1 MKRKATRI
9 TIILVSIGIAGFGL
23 LQAVPLLID
32 KDKLRLSIEDGL
44 HKSTGVHFRIEELK
58 VEPTLFQGIQVY
70 LNTSTITDLKH
81 HPLGSIGNITV
92 EIRYLPLL
100 TEQTPEIAKI
110 HLNHV
115 RIPVGKYNLFKEIHL
130 KLVKP
135 EQTGFLKPAEME
147 DTEILLTDYLIEDTQ
162 IDPTVQVMYPR
173 AGQFRVEGNELS
185 IRHLESK
192 KPISLLGNGIFTY
205 SLLASAKSP
214 LPGAKSPALLPKK
227 FSLSAYQMMMEMPQ
241 AAVKK
246 GTLTG
251 EALGRLELGLKGKGL
266 NLNLKYRHKENQQG
280 SGTINSQGLDLKRGQ
295 AVALQLGDTFG
306 VPMPAELSRYLL
318 TGHTDVHNQFR
329 VSFQQGQPKVTAMT
343 GSIQLMDIMASQLN
357 IWPRPLAN
365 HINGQLQ
372 LNGQDVAMKDLSVQV
387 QNLPLSLQGHY
398 NLDTERIDTIL
409 VGKRL
414 QITSLRQMLANLGS
428 SGDPLQGR
436 NLGGLLDVYAY
447 LTGTTSHPNYQG
459 LITVQNGHYEDAS
472 QGLIASGIAGRV
484 RFNGSGLQQPTL
496 AYDGTLT
503 VSDGKLVSE
512 AQGIQVNKFNGQLA
526 FNGKMIAGAST
537 PALPTYN
544 GVINV
549 QDAAY
554 HDPKTGLPIEG
565 IHGVLRLLSD
575 NLIRLENFHGNL
587 GRSDFLAQGTVSPN
601 TANPA
606 ATQYDVHLTSNRINL
621 QTFKTDVL
629 TKLPNTQAV
638 LAQLDPYSG
647 EAKLDLSIKTGLQ
660 LNGRVDINDLA
671 LQTAKGG
678 TPIQIPQLS
687 LVFDNKQITVPETT
701 IYYGTIAL
709 NLNGQIQQPGQY
721 RFQVASNDI
730 PVSFLRDQSALL
742 SSLSGATL
750 PEIWNTDGSFALHGT
765 ISNQNNDFVLDLQ
778 NAGLSWRGADFP
790 LYDMNGSVS
799 YKQVGKQK
807 PIITS
812 QNLTFRYG
820 NSPVALSLNNQSHL
834 DVRASGILSALTVN
848 HFLVS
853 RQTNATPYR
862 EIPFQASATGV
873 LAALPDDNNPAPHND
888 IHADIHL
895 DLNRNLKE
903 GYTTAAQNP
912 HPTLPEHPLALAA
925 NEAIQ
930 SEGRGLGSVISLN
943 PIRTV
948 GNILELAKNTVQTGV
963 NTLLPKNEP
972 AETSKAE
979 PLPSPKAEVAPAI
992 EPSAQLAL
1000 AGTTN
1005 NSDAYL
1011 NTSLHW
1017 IGADLDID
1025 RAELNLF
1032 DSGTLA
1038 ANGRFENIFTPARQ
1052 AFLIHLVSSP
1062 GIDLGKLSAGTG
1074 DNAFF
1079 KGASGL
1085 VSTDLQLAGI
1095 NTGPKLASGWL
1106 ATNHL
1111 SLPYLT
1117 LDDLTG
1123 KMTLDG
1129 KAGVADITSFKVPGV
1144 SLGVTARTENIFD
1157 LPITLEDVKISGDL
1171 LSIDSL
1177 GSFNDT
1183 IVQPILVD
1191 QVAHSF
1197 LRPWQQGDPTSPIQ
1211 FRDGDL
1217 HVNEVIFQNI
1227 LLNNLHSTF
1236 SMYANSFFELTNT
1249 TLEAAGGVANGYLS
1263 MSPNDDNFMTLE
1275 LNVNNV
1281 KANALTKALLNTT
1294 NQVFGDLSGSVR
1306 FTTYGEDDMAM
1317 QKNANGTVSI
1327 KITNGRLP
1335 AIAKV
1340 ETLLTTANIIR
1351 GGLLGLNLNNLF
1363 RSLTIY
1369 DTNYFATLSGDMLIN
1384 NQVLYTQNLISDGVN
1399 LDLLIQGSMQMDNG
1413 NANMLVN
1420 GRMSQDVAGKFG
1432 ALGKLSLGEIIKFIP
1447 GIGNFGKNQTG
1458 LLGYIPGV
1466 GYVPGFG
1473 GPAGQF
1479 SRFQVRLVGPLDD
1492 PASIKNFHWV
1502 KAGNL

>member
-1 MKRKATRI
+1 VKRKATRI
-9 TIILVSIGIAGFGL
+9 IIIVTTLGLAGFGI
-23 LQAVPLLID
+23 LQTLPLLID
-32 KDKLRLSIEDGL
+32 QDKLRLSIEDGL
-44 HKSTGVHFRIEELK
+44 HKSTGVHFRIEELQI
-58 VEPTLFQGIQVY
+58 EPTLFHGLQVH

-81 HPLGSIGNITV
+81 HPLGSIRNITV
-92 EIRYLPLL
+92 AIRYLPLL

-135 EQTGFLKPAEME
+135 EQTGFLKPAEMK
-147 DTEILLTDYLIEDTQ
+147 DTEVLLTDYLIEDVQ

-173 AGQFRVEGNELS
+173 AGQFRVEGHELS
-185 IRHLESK
+185 IRHLESQ
-192 KPISLLGNGIFTY
+192 KPISLLGNGLFTY
-205 SLLASAKSP
+205 SLLAAPKSNLANAKP
-214 LPGAKSPALLPKK
+214 PAVIPKK
-227 FSLSAYQMMMEMPQ
+227 FSLSGYRMMMEMPQ
-241 AAVKK
+241 EAVKK

-251 EALGRLELGLKGKGL
+251 EGLGRLELVMKGNGL
-266 NLNLKYRHKENQQG
+266 NLNLTYRHQDKQG
-280 SGTINSQGLDLKRGQ
+280 GIGSINSQGLDLKRGQ

-318 TGHTDVHNQFR
+318 TGHTNVQNRFK
-329 VSFQQGQPKVTAMT
+329 VSFLQGQPKIT
-343 GSIQLMDIMASQLN
+343 GMVGHIQLMDILASQLN
-357 IWPRPLAN
+357 IWPRPLAH
-365 HINGQLQ
+365 HINGQLL
-372 LNGQDVAMKDLSVQV
+372 LNGKDVAMKGLSFQI
-387 QNLPLSLQGHY
+387 QNLPFSLQGHY
-398 NLDTERIDTIL
+398 NLDTEAIDAIL
-409 VGKRL
+409 VGRHL
-414 QITSLRQMLANLGS
+414 QITSLRQMLANLSNS
-428 SGDPLQGR
+428 SDPLQGR
-436 NLGGLLDVYAY
+436 NLGGLLDIYAHI
-447 LTGTTSHPNYQG
+447 TGTASQPSYKG
-459 LITVQNGHYEDAS
+459 LITVQNGQFEDAT
-472 QGLIASGIAGRV
+472 QGLLANGITGRI
-484 RFNGSGLQQPTL
+484 RFNGAGLQQPTL

-503 VSDGKLVSE
+503 VNDGKLIS
-512 AQGIQVNKFNGQLA
+512 AKQGIQVNQFNGQLA
-526 FNGKMIAGAST
+526 FNGKLLAGST
-537 PALPTYN
+537 TPTLPAYS
-544 GVINV
+544 GVIQV
-549 QDAAY
+549 KDAAY

-565 IHGVLRLLSD
+565 IHGVLRLLS
-575 NLIRLENFHGNL
+575 NNIIKLENFHGIL
-587 GRSDFLAQGTVSPN
+587 GGSDFLAQGTVSPN
-601 TANPA
+601 LQNPA
-606 ATQYDVHLTSNRINL
+606 ASQYDVHLTGDRINL
-621 QTFKTDVL
+621 RQFKTDVL
-629 TKLPNTQAV
+629 TKLPNAKPI

-647 EAKLDLSIKTGLQ
+647 QAKLDLTVSTGLQ
-660 LNGRVDINDLA
+660 LHGRLDINDLA
-671 LQTAKGG
+671 IQTAQGGG
-678 TPIQIPQLS
+678 TPLQIPQIS
-687 LVFDNKQITVPETT
+687 LLFDNKQIKVPETT

-709 NLNGQIQQPGQY
+709 NLNGEVEQPGQY

-742 SSLSGATL
+742 SSLSGTTL
-750 PEIWNTDGSFALHGT
+750 PEIWNTEGAFALHG
-765 ISNQNNDFVLDLQ
+765 IVSNHANDFVLDLQ

-790 LYDMNGSVS
+790 LYDMNGSIS
-799 YKQVGKQK
+799 YKQAGKQK
-807 PIITS
+807 PLISS
-812 QNLTFRYG
+812 QNLTLRYG
-820 NSPVALSLNNQSHL
+820 NSPVALSINNQSHL
-834 DVRASGILSALTVN
+834 DVQASGILSALTVN

-862 EIPFQASATGV
+862 EIPFQAAATGMLV
-873 LAALPDDNNPAPHND
+873 GLPDAKHPAPKND
-888 IHADIHL
+888 IHADMHL

-903 GYTTAAQNP
+903 GYTAAAQNP
-912 HPTLPEHPLALAA
+912 HPTLPEHPFAA
-925 NEAIQ
+925 SSTLQNVEH
-930 SEGRGLGSVISLN
+930 SLSSVVSLN

-948 GNILELAKNTVQTGV
+948 GNILGLAKNTVQAGV
-963 NTLLPKNEP
+963 SALTPNNAPEEP
-972 AETSKAE
+972 AKTE
-979 PLPSPKAEVAPAI
+979 PLPSPKAEVAPAM
-992 EPSAQLAL
+992 EPSTHLAL
-1000 AGTTN
+1000 ANAATN
-1005 NSDAYL
+1005 ADAYL

-1017 IGADLDID
+1017 VGPDLDID

-1032 DSGTLA
+1032 DSGALV
-1038 ANGRFENIFTPARQ
+1038 ANGRLENLFAPDHQ
-1052 AFLIHLVSSP
+1052 AFLVHLVSSP
-1062 GIDLGKLSAGTG
+1062 GLDLAKLSAGTG

-1085 VSTDLQLAGI
+1085 ITTDLHIAGT
-1095 NTGPKLASGWL
+1095 NTGAKLASGWL
-1106 ATNHL
+1106 TTNQV

-1117 LDDLTG
+1117 LEDLTG
-1123 KMTLDG
+1123 KITLDG
-1129 KAGVADITSFKVPGV
+1129 KTGLADVTSFKVPGV
-1144 SLGVTARTENIFD
+1144 SLNFSAQTDNIFD
-1157 LPITLEDVKISGDL
+1157 VPITLEDVKIRGDL

-1177 GSFNDT
+1177 SSFNTT

-1211 FRDGDL
+1211 FRDADL
-1217 HVNEVIFQNI
+1217 QVNEVIFQNI
-1227 LLNNLHSTF
+1227 LLNNLHSAF
-1236 SMYANSFFELTNT
+1236 SLYANSFFELTNT
-1249 TLEAAGGVANGYLS
+1249 QLEAAGGVANGYLS

-1281 KANALTKALLNTT
+1281 KANALTKALLNVT

-1306 FTTYGEDDMAM
+1306 FTTYGSDDIAM
-1317 QKNANGTVSI
+1317 QKNANGTVSM

-1432 ALGKLSLGEIIKFIP
+1432 AIGKLSLGGLVKFIP

-1473 GPAGQF
+1473 GPAGEVN
-1479 SRFQVRLVGPLDD
+1479 RFQVRLVGPLDD